1 MLTPRDSDGRT
12 WRIELRDDGVRV
24 YQTVRGSLVG
34 SPQRD
39 VRDMPSL
46 GAWLVARGLD
56 VEDLRAA

>member
-1 MLTPRDSDGRT
+1 MLTPSDREGRT
-12 WRIELRDDGVRV
+12 WRIEVRPDGVRV
-24 YQTVRGSLVG
+24 YRTVRGSVTG
-34 SPQRD
+34 SPVRD